1 MKRAM
6 AVVLL
11 AVLTVV
17 VSGIDAASSAPPGT
31 DTQNEEARRQQV
43 AARLN
48 KLAAGSIVRIER
60 TDGERLSVVLVE
72 ARPDVI
78 TVLLLGG
85 APVRSQ
91 TIPFGEIEEVEAGD
105 RRVVRIEH
113 IDGRRFNALLESV
126 TRDAITVRLLED
138 ENRAQ
143 ETIPLGEITQIEEVR
158 GHVLRNVLIG
168 VGIGVGVCAGIVLI
182 QLRNIA

>member
-17 VSGIDAASSAPPGT
+17 VSGIDAASSAPQGA
-31 DTQNEEARRQQV
+31 DTRNEEARRRQV

-48 KLAAGSIVRIER
+48 RLAAGSIVRIER
-60 TDGERLSVVLVE
+60 TDGERLSAVLVE

-91 TIPFGEIEEVEAGD
+91 MIPFGEIEEVEVGD

-113 IDGRRFNALLESV
+113 IDGRTFNALLESA
-126 TRDAITVRLLED
+126 TPEAMTVRLLED

-143 ETIPLGEITQIEEVR
+143 ETIPLGEIVKMEEVR